1 MEDIRI
7 KFIGQKRSKYHAVQR
22 GFNLIELMIVV
33 IIIGILTAISVPGF
47 SGLIKNQALTAVGT
61 EIVASMQM
69 ARTES
74 IKRSTPVTVC
84 FIKIDTIPA
93 ACEDPGVT
101 TSDIDYI
108 RVFIDDDT
116 TTPAVDPNNTFDAN
130 DTPIFLST
138 QLNQKVFLKQ
148 DKVNNRN
155 TGGSIQ
161 YNQRGKASFQ
171 AGNDRN
177 AAYIAVCDDREL
189 NSFGYLVSL
198 NATGR
203 ASLSRL
209 PENSFVNCSN

>member
-1 MEDIRI
+1 
-7 KFIGQKRSKYHAVQR
+7 
-22 GFNLIELMIVV
+22 
-33 IIIGILTAISVPGF
+33 
-47 SGLIKNQALTAVGT
+47 
-61 EIVASMQM
+61 MQM

-84 FIKIDTIPA
+84 FTKVETTPA
-93 ACEDPGVT
+93 TCEDPGVT

-108 RVFIDDDT
+108 RIFIDDDT
-116 TTPAVDPNNTFDAN
+116 TTPAVGPNNTFDAN